1 MINRHACAGAIHR
14 RTANMAQIMERFIP
28 LFAKAFPLL
37 EPLLPRYITRNV
49 KRRLKNLKER
59 GVILDYKAKTRRL
72 GKLHYKIAVDV
83 DLTQEQ
89 AAAIMKELSD
99 RAGARW
105 AKASWR

>member
-1 MINRHACAGAIHR
+1 
-14 RTANMAQIMERFIP
+14 MAQIMERFVP

-49 KRRLKNLKER
+49 RRRLKDLKER

-99 RAGARW
+99 QAGRTVGKSLMEVMLW
-105 AKASWR
+105 LRRRKVT

>member
-1 MINRHACAGAIHR
+1 
-14 RTANMAQIMERFIP
+14 MAEIMERFVP

-37 EPLLPRYITRNV
+37 EPFMPRYITRNV

-83 DLTQEQ
+83 DLTQQQ
-89 AAAIMKELSD
+89 AAVIMKELSD
-99 RAGARW
+99 EAGRTVVKSLMEVMLW
-105 AKASWR
+105 LKRRKVT